1 MNNLPITSNEIILK
15 CIPQRNPIVMVDYL
29 LEYSQDTLTANHFVT
44 ENRLFTTD
52 ILTEP
57 GLIEH
62 MAQCVA
68 LHTGYGCYIKN
79 IPAPVGYIGSISN
92 LTIYRLPK
100 LGECVQSEITILQEF
115 SGITLVEI
123 QSKVDGILIASGQMK
138 TVIAQ

>member
-15 CIPQRNPIVMVDYL
+15 CIPQRSPIVMVDYL
-29 LEYSQDTLTANHFVT
+29 LEYSKDTLTANHFVT

-52 ILTEP
+52 VLTEP

-68 LHTGYGCYIKN
+68 LHTGYGYYIKN

-92 LTIYRLPK
+92 LTIYRLPEI
-100 LGECVQSEITILQEF
+100 GTCVQSKITILQEF